1 MCTDHPRSRG
11 VYAAPCGGRSAVR
24 GSSPLA
30 RGLPVDYSQDHDD
43 AGIIP
48 ARAGFTSP
56 AAAPAS
62 CPTDHPRSRGVYLPW
77 NGRVGETWGSSPLAR
92 GLPLICCLAHTRCG
106 IIPARAGFTE
116 GEGPAGPGRRD
127 HPRSRG
133 VYPGCRPQPAVS
145 AGSSP
150 LARGLRAIWG
160 TTCAPGRI
168 IPARA
173 GFTCVAP
180 RPTAGPMDHPRSR
193 GVYATGPCA
202 GMRASG
208 SSPLARGLLD
218 LVLRIRW
225 ARRIIPARAGFTA
238 MGNETKVIGE
248 DHPRSRGVYS
258 AGSEALPSSPGSSP
272 LARGLQVVG
281 QLGHGLHRIIPAR
294 AGFTAV
300 RIVSGFISVDHPRS
314 RGVY

>member
-150 LARGLRAIWG
+150 LARGLLGCVAAHCVCAGIIPARAGFTRAVPLPRRRPWDHPRSRGVYASPRRIRLG
-160 TTCAPGRI
+160 RRGSSPLARGLHAAAHTRCVSTRI

-173 GFTCVAP
+173 GFT
-180 RPTAGPMDHPRSR
+180 
-193 GVYATGPCA
+193 
-202 GMRASG
+202 
-208 SSPLARGLLD
+208 
-218 LVLRIRW
+218 
-225 ARRIIPARAGFTA
+225 
-238 MGNETKVIGE
+238 
-248 DHPRSRGVYS
+248 
-258 AGSEALPSSPGSSP
+258 
-272 LARGLQVVG
+272 
-281 QLGHGLHRIIPAR
+281 
-294 AGFTAV
+294 
-300 RIVSGFISVDHPRS
+300 
-314 RGVY
+314 